1 MELRNNTGFLI
12 LILEHFLQHLLSSL
26 TPRDA
31 AYSCSS
37 CALHKPSGGHNLHF
51 RHPRYA
57 YLLCQIP
64 KGGSKRVLE
73 KRFLLLDE
81 LGMAP
86 LSPFVGVPLE
96 YGKKGSGK
104 KPPQSLAARSDLS
117 VSPQVGASLFAS
129 NVGSGH
135 FVGLAGSGAAAGLSV
150 TAYELNVSMFPGQCQ
165 FKITKQVDPGR
176 GAVLCM
182 LCSSKYS
189 GAL

>member
-1 MELRNNTGFLI
+1 MNLNN
-12 LILEHFLQHLLSSL
+12 
-26 TPRDA
+26 R
-31 AYSCSS
+31 
-37 CALHKPSGGHNLHF
+37 
-51 RHPRYA
+51 
-57 YLLCQIP
+57 
-64 KGGSKRVLE
+64 
-73 KRFLLLDE
+73 
-81 LGMAP
+81 
-86 LSPFVGVPLE
+86 
-96 YGKKGSGK
+96 
-104 KPPQSLAARSDLS
+104 
-117 VSPQVGASLFAS
+117 ASLFAS